1 MSVQV
6 YKIAGERNLTSFMKG
21 TVTVVNLGT
30 YILQRDVSVHSTEV
44 EVICLKTNAYSC
56 TYLFTAIMPGGM

>member
-1 MSVQV
+1 
-6 YKIAGERNLTSFMKG
+6 MKG

-44 EVICLKTNAYSC
+44 EVIRLKTNAYSC